1 MKIQVFFNLQK
12 VFLNYSLKYVIQKPS
27 FHAIL
32 LYCILHLHY
41 NSLAEFNIWECLLY
55 EALSELFYVLLYEH
69 IYYLFISSV
78 DRH

>member
-41 NSLAEFNIWECLLY
+41 NSLAEFNIWECLFCMRLC
-55 EALSELFYVLLYEH
+55 LSSFTCYYMNIYVT
-69 IYYLFISSV
+69 YLQAQ
-78 DRH
+78 